1 MHPHTARSTQPTPAE
16 RLRSVIASAHSMTVV
31 TDGRYEEVHSLDG
44 TGPMGRVHLHEPAE
58 SFESFA
64 FLGPSGR
71 TEGDRTQG
79 DRTGTGADSGTT
91 VPCGAARIPI
101 RLELTDVSPVPVRDR
116 VRARVTLSGLVAAP
130 YDADSG
136 ESTCMEFGQAVL
148 QDAHGRTYVTLEQL
162 QAAEPDPLADCE
174 AAMLH
179 HLVAGHPELVT
190 LLLRLVAPA
199 ARRGLVR
206 ALPLAID
213 RYGLTLRL
221 EYAATQRDVRLP
233 FPTPLTEVDQAGL
246 QIHALLAAARRS
258 SHTHLPA

>member
-16 RLRSVIASAHSMTVV
+16 RLRSIITSAHSMTVV

-64 FLGPSGR
+64 CLGSSGPG
-71 TEGDRTQG
+71 EGDG
-79 DRTGTGADSGTT
+79 ESDSSSPGHDGGTGHD
-91 VPCGAARIPI
+91 GAARIPI

-136 ESTCMEFGQAVL
+136 ESTCVEFGQAVL
-148 QDAHGRTYVTLEQL
+148 QDSRGRTYVTLEQL
-162 QAAEPDPLADCE
+162 HAAEPDPLAGCE

-179 HLVAGHPELVT
+179 HLVSGHPELVT
-190 LLLRLVAPA
+190 LLLRLVEPA
-199 ARRGLVR
+199 ARHGLVR
-206 ALPLAID
+206 ALPLAVD

-246 QIHALLAAARRS
+246 QIHALLAAARRA

>member
-16 RLRSVIASAHSMTVV
+16 RLRSVITSAHSMTVV

-44 TGPMGRVHLHEPAE
+44 TGPMGRIHLHEPAE

-64 FLGPSGR
+64 FLGSSGSA
-71 TEGDRTQG
+71 EGG
-79 DRTGTGADSGTT
+79 RTGTGAGSATT
-91 VPCGAARIPI
+91 GACGAARIPI

-190 LLLRLVAPA
+190 LLLRLVEPA
-199 ARRGLVR
+199 ARQGLVR

-233 FPTPLTEVDQAGL
+233 FPTPLAEVDQAGL